1 MRVLVLTFFLSS
13 AAQWVNRNIVRELS
27 VRDNGIVEST
37 TVYTVEKTGGDK
49 AFIYKL
55 SVPHA
60 SRIGSLRIT
69 AGGKDVKTELESTDE
84 KTDVAVYS
92 VTGVETNIQVK
103 AYQGA
108 MLSPYPTK
116 IMELETQQVML
127 TTVFGVPSVYGTT
140 SQTVTVTLP
149 ANAGEINSHFPENAK
164 KLSGKKVEFTVPTGF
179 KKTDMI
185 KVHFA
190 FDQVLPILTS
200 VMKTIEVSQ
209 LGQVVAVNEDITLV
223 NRAAGINGEFSRSPY
238 MHMKYAQG
246 NVPFTLGHT
255 LQSIDAV
262 VPETAFDIHY
272 RDVIGNISSS
282 NAKRD
287 MDLTRVSLRPR
298 FPLSGGWKSEF
309 YFMYNLPFDAE
320 FVRQKQGRDEFML
333 AGPVGHSLA
342 NVFAQNVDVRIILP
356 AGASDIKIS
365 VPGREVSNLEI
376 QKMFGWL
383 DTPLLGS
390 DSGRTVLSFSTGP
403 FVAGERNSLK
413 PTLLVT
419 YTLSPV
425 ALLKA
430 PILLTFYILAL
441 FMVFIFSRRMV
452 LTISNPKEDSEEE
465 NKNADHDL
473 CQQIDDELTNLWAL
487 TGELLDAVAEE
498 SDKETLSKFKQ
509 SFNVRYAEIVSIVE
523 SITPQFTVEN
533 NRVNRTVKLMLALKA
548 VKDSASAVLEAAIAG
563 RDFAIAAGKLVD
575 AEMDAK
581 NILEKVEAGAPPSAP
596 STPSGNQVG
605 TTVTPAATAIKKR
618 R

>member
-127 TTVFGVPSVYGTT
+127 TTVLGVPSVYETT

-282 NAKRD
+282 NARRD

-309 YFMYNLPFDAE
+309 SFMYNLPFDPE

-333 AGPVGHSLA
+333 AVPVGHSLA
-342 NVFAQNVDVRIILP
+342 NVFAENVDVRIILP

-365 VPGREVSNLEI
+365 VPGRQVSNLEI

-413 PTLLVT
+413 PTLFVT

-430 PILLTFYILAL
+430 PILLTFYIFTL
-441 FMVFIFSRRMV
+441 FMVFILSRRMV

-605 TTVTPAATAIKKR
+605 TTVTTAATAIKKR